1 MTLSS
6 TQGVPGGCEA
16 AAAEEEAEEA
26 RVILLHAQVDDRIQK
41 DLQTFLA
48 RCVCCNRRLNVLK
61 SALNSYYVAMSA

>member
-16 AAAEEEAEEA
+16 AAAAAVEEEEA

-48 RCVCCNRRLNVLK
+48 RYVCCNRRLNVLK
-61 SALNSYYVAMSA
+61 SRH